1 MTDNNIKSD
10 YIGHRQRL
18 RERFLL
24 SGGRDMPDYELL
36 ELLLTTA
43 IPRRDVKPIAKKL
56 IRKFGSFARVINAP
70 KEELFEVDGIKD
82 SAYTIFRIIVA
93 AIERT
98 SWQNLCESELPILL
112 TTDALLDY
120 CRATMAFSDVE
131 ELHIIYLNSKL
142 QVIKQEL
149 MQKGTVNMVSIHPR
163 EVIKAAL
170 SNKAS
175 AIILA
180 HNHPSGNVTPSSADA
195 QITMQI
201 KEACTTIGIRLI
213 DHIIISESDA
223 YSFSGSGLLGQIIQ
237 RGE

>member
-1 MTDNNIKSD
+1 M
-10 YIGHRQRL
+10 
-18 RERFLL
+18 
-24 SGGRDMPDYELL
+24 
-36 ELLLTTA
+36 
-43 IPRRDVKPIAKKL
+43 
-56 IRKFGSFARVINAP
+56 
-70 KEELFEVDGIKD
+70 
-82 SAYTIFRIIVA
+82 
-93 AIERT
+93 
-98 SWQNLCESELPILL
+98 CESELPILL

-180 HNHPSGNVTPSSADA
+180 HNHPSGNVTPSSADV

>member
-1 MTDNNIKSD
+1 
-10 YIGHRQRL
+10 
-18 RERFLL
+18 
-24 SGGRDMPDYELL
+24 
-36 ELLLTTA
+36 
-43 IPRRDVKPIAKKL
+43 
-56 IRKFGSFARVINAP
+56 
-70 KEELFEVDGIKD
+70 
-82 SAYTIFRIIVA
+82 
-93 AIERT
+93 
-98 SWQNLCESELPILL
+98 
-112 TTDALLDY
+112 
-120 CRATMAFSDVE
+120 MAFSDVE

-180 HNHPSGNVTPSSADA
+180 HNHPSGNVTPSSADV